1 MNNENANKEQALKV
15 KAIGSYILVRPIEE
29 EVKNSGILITGDENR
44 SIRYKKGVIEKAG
57 NEVTTVNEG
66 QLIYFDKSAGSQ
78 IIINDS
84 YFLVIRERDVVVS
97 FSQS

>member
-1 MNNENANKEQALKV
+1 MINENENKAEALKV
-15 KAIGSYILVRPIEE
+15 KAIGSYMLIRPVEE

-44 SIRYKKGVIEKAG
+44 SIRYKKGVVEKVG
-57 NEVTTVNEG
+57 NEVSAVHEG

-78 IIINDS
+78 IIIENS

-97 FSQS
+97 FSQY